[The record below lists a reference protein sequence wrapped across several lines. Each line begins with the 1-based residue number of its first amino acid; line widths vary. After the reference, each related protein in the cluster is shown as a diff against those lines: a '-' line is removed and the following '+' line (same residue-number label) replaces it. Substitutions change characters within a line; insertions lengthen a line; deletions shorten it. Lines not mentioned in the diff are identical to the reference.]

1 MQLHRGCAGALRPP
15 CKASRRPSQLRCVAS
30 DINSNGSQPTCRSLS
45 MPPQWLAQ
53 RLRHVFGHSTA
64 PCRTTGAASKL
75 GSPSYAQSSSSSGS
89 GVGNNGGQGGS
100 GGGGGQGDGSGSSNN
115 NDDEDSKVLSLT
127 EVEALAL
134 AKGVRLPADMLEL
147 AAKYGLRASALA
159 AYFTAQLALVKVWHL
174 SLLQL
179 AHNGLQ
185 GGVSGFLVRTVPYM
199 RDRILADNMF
209 LFKVGAEVVID
220 SGCATVAEVRK
231 RGKDFWAEFDFYLSD
246 LVVGLVLD
254 VALVSLMAPAAV
266 LGGASRAA
274 MTTGWLQRALASV
287 PSAVFEANIRG
298 VKSFSLGSR
307 VACLGVKFLEYSLAG
322 ISCGLVGQGVCNA
335 IMHLK
340 RSIHGTKEDD
350 VAVPPLMKTA
360 LVWGLFMGLSSN
372 IRYQVVYGLERVVD
386 LTVAKHVPAVAYG
399 STLAIRFVN
408 NVIGGENFIDMA
420 RWAGVQ

>member
-1 MQLHRGCAGALRPP
+1 
-15 CKASRRPSQLRCVAS
+15 
-30 DINSNGSQPTCRSLS
+30 
-45 MPPQWLAQ
+45 
-53 RLRHVFGHSTA
+53 
-64 PCRTTGAASKL
+64 
-75 GSPSYAQSSSSSGS
+75 
-89 GVGNNGGQGGS
+89 
-100 GGGGGQGDGSGSSNN
+100 
-115 NDDEDSKVLSLT
+115 
-127 EVEALAL
+127 
-134 AKGVRLPADMLEL
+134 
-147 AAKYGLRASALA
+147 
-159 AYFTAQLALVKVWHL
+159 
-174 SLLQL
+174 
-179 AHNGLQ
+179 
-185 GGVSGFLVRTVPYM
+185 M

-266 LGGASRAA
+266 LGGASRAAMTTGWLQRALASVPSAVFEANIRGVKSFSLGSRVACLGVKFLEYSLAGISCGLVLDVALVSLMAPAAVLGGASKAA

-408 NVIGGENFIDMA
+408 NVIG
-420 RWAGVQ
+420 

>member
-15 CKASRRPSQLRCVAS
+15 CKASRRPSQLRCSAS
-30 DINSNGSQPTCRSLS
+30 DINSNGSQPTYSSLS

-64 PCRTTGAASKL
+64 PCRTGAASKL
-75 GSPSYAQSSSSSGS
+75 GFSSYAQSSSSSGG

-100 GGGGGQGDGSGSSNN
+100 GGGGGRDNSSGGSNN

-127 EVEALAL
+127 QVEALAL

-159 AYFTAQLALVKVWHL
+159 AYFTA
-174 SLLQL
+174 
-179 AHNGLQ
+179 Q

-266 LGGASRAA
+266 LGGASKAA